1 MYTIETLPLTL
12 DLDQSKYI
20 QSANIEL
27 VDADGFV
34 QKNLFVSA
42 VLLPFDQSRTQSSTA
57 VLRSFVPTPLAAFSS
72 NECAAAN
79 VVDVHLTALPWGEL
93 NPIDNAQ
100 RLSFERASKPLESC
114 FKFAWGELQHID
126 RASAL
131 QVESVSVNINSGWDI
146 RINDTLFELSR
157 VIDAPQFAV
166 DVFGVR
172 ESEYDLRQKDLFTD
186 LSAVLNFNE
195 SPYLPTA
202 SIGWGN
208 YQLTKKAA
216 VPLVTTIHTRA
227 YQPPAKQDLI
237 VLPWG
242 VGIPLQYSP
251 ELPYAVEDEIIVPG
265 DVPDANKKEVYLIV
279 NNVNIKSLPGNEPLA
294 VADIKIDL
302 DEDAYSWKFSATVL
316 NQQSVDL
323 MKPDVSGYKEVEVS
337 INGHVWVFFV
347 TTWQRS
353 QSVSGNKLD
362 KKYQVSGYSRT
373 QYLGQ
378 PYAPKRTKSIGSTT
392 AVQAAIA
399 ELIGT
404 EFTLNWDVSGLQDW
418 QMLDSAFSYQEL
430 TPLQVIKRLA
440 SVVGAVVL
448 PAMASDELTVVS
460 RHRIAPWDLAI
471 ANIDRTIHENQVLSE
486 GGTLL
491 PQPKI
496 NAIRVSGERHGV
508 DMNITRQGTAGDMPG
523 ADVVD
528 AWLSAAEANTSRGRA
543 EIADSGN
550 VEVNTL
556 ELAIPESA
564 AQPGLLLP
572 GLYVAVQHMNSLKD
586 YKGRVASVSISVPG
600 RGLAKVRQ
608 NVVVRRSVAWE
619 AVV

>member
-1 MYTIETLPLTL
+1 MYTIETLPLAL

-27 VDADGFV
+27 VDAAGFV
-34 QKNLFVSA
+34 QKNLFVSSA
-42 VLLPFDQSRTQSSTA
+42 VLPFDLSATKANQAQLSN
-57 VLRSFVPTPLAAFSS
+57 FVPVPLAVVNASS
-72 NECAAAN
+72 FDCAVA
-79 VVDVHLTALPWGEL
+79 VDGLCALPWGEL
-93 NPIDNAQ
+93 TSIDNAQ
-100 RLSFERASKPLESC
+100 MLSIDHASNQLEKRFE
-114 FKFAWGELQHID
+114 FVWDELLHVD
-126 RASAL
+126 RASSL
-131 QVESVSVNINSGWDI
+131 HIESSDRFINAGWDV

-166 DVFGVR
+166 DLYTIR
-172 ESEYDLRQKDLFTD
+172 DSEYDLRQHDLFTD
-186 LSAVLNFNE
+186 LSSVLNFDE
-195 SPYLPTA
+195 SSYVPSA
-202 SIGWGN
+202 GISWGN
-208 YQLTKKAA
+208 YQLTKLPAT
-216 VPLVTTIHTRA
+216 PLSTTAQTSA
-227 YQPPAKQDLI
+227 YQPPAKEDLTM
-237 VLPWG
+237 LPWG

-251 ELPYAVEDEIIVPG
+251 ELPYAVEDEVIVPG
-265 DVPDANKKEVYLIV
+265 ELPAANKKEVYLIV

-302 DEDAYSWKFSATVL
+302 DEDAYSWKFSAAVL

-323 MKPDVSGYKEVEVS
+323 MKPDATGYKEVEVS
-337 INGHVWVFFV
+337 INGHVWIFFI
-347 TTWQRS
+347 TAWQRS
-353 QSVSGNKLD
+353 KSVSGNKLD

-399 ELIGT
+399 ELTGT
-404 EFTLNWDVSGLQDW
+404 GFTLNWDVSQLQDW

-440 SVVGAVVL
+440 TAVGAVVL
-448 PAMASDELTVVS
+448 PAMAADELTVVP
-460 RHRIAPWDLAI
+460 RHRIAPWDLSVAG
-471 ANIDRTIHENQVLSE
+471 IDRTIHENQILSE

-496 NAIRVSGERHGV
+496 NAVRVSGERHGV

-528 AWLSAAEANTSRGRA
+528 AWLSAVEANTNRGRA

-572 GLYVAVQHMNSLKD
+572 GLYVAVQHADSLKD
-586 YKGRVASVSISVPG
+586 YKGRVASVSILVPG

-608 NVVVRRSVAWE
+608 GVVVKRPVAWE
-619 AVV
+619 SVV

>member
-1 MYTIETLPLTL
+1 MYTIETLPLAL

-20 QSANIEL
+20 QSADIEL
-27 VDADGFV
+27 IDAAGFV
-34 QKNLFVSA
+34 QKNLFVSSA
-42 VLLPFDQSRTQSSTA
+42 VLPFDLSVSRANKVGFSN
-57 VLRSFVPTPLAAFSS
+57 FVPVPLAAVNASS
-72 NECAAAN
+72 FDGAVAKEGLC
-79 VVDVHLTALPWGEL
+79 ALPWGEL
-93 NPIDNAQ
+93 TSIDKTQ
-100 RLSFERASKPLESC
+100 VLFICRASNQLENG
-114 FKFAWGELQHID
+114 FKFSWNELQHVD
-126 RASAL
+126 RASSL
-131 QVESVSVNINSGWDI
+131 QVESVSVNINSGWDV

-166 DVFGVR
+166 DLYTIR
-172 ESEYDLRQKDLFTD
+172 DSEYDLRQKDLFTD
-186 LSAVLNFNE
+186 LSAVLRFDE
-195 SPYLPTA
+195 SPYIPD
-202 SIGWGN
+202 SDIGWGN
-208 YQLTKKAA
+208 YRLTKLPAT
-216 VPLVTTIHTRA
+216 PLSTTAQTSA
-227 YQPPAKQDLI
+227 YQPPAKEDLI

-242 VGIPLQYSP
+242 EGIPLQYSP
-251 ELPYAVEDEIIVPG
+251 ELPYAVEEEIIVPG
-265 DVPDANKKEVYLIV
+265 EVPNANKREVYLIV
-279 NNVNIKSLPGNEPLA
+279 NNVNIKSLPGNEPLD

-302 DEDAYSWKFSATVL
+302 DEDAYSWKFSAIVL

-337 INGHVWVFFV
+337 INGHVWVFFI

-353 QSVSGNKLD
+353 QSVSGKKLD

-392 AVQAAIA
+392 AVQAAIT
-399 ELIGT
+399 ELTGT
-404 EFTLNWDVSGLQDW
+404 GFTINWDVSRLQDW

-440 SVVGAVVL
+440 SAVGAVVL
-448 PAMASDELTVVS
+448 PAMASDELTVVP
-460 RHRIAPWDLAI
+460 RHRIAPWDLSV

-491 PQPKI
+491 PQQKI
-496 NAIRVSGERHGV
+496 NAVRVSGERHGV

-572 GLYVAVQHMNSLKD
+572 GLYVAVQHMNSAKD
-586 YKGRVASVSISVPG
+586 YKGRVSSVSISVPG

-619 AVV
+619 VVA

>member
-1 MYTIETLPLTL
+1 MYTIETLPLAL

-20 QSANIEL
+20 QSADIEL
-27 VDADGFV
+27 ADAAGFV

-42 VLLPFDQSRTQSSTA
+42 AVLPFDLSATKANRARFSN
-57 VLRSFVPTPLAAFSS
+57 LVPAQLSVVNTGAFDSAGS
-72 NECAAAN
+72 KNGLC
-79 VVDVHLTALPWGEL
+79 ALPWGKL
-93 NPIDNAQ
+93 TTIDNAQ
-100 RLSFERASKPLESC
+100 RVSVDRASVQLENR
-114 FKFAWGELQHID
+114 FQFAWGELQHVD
-126 RASAL
+126 RASSL
-131 QVESVSVNINSGWDI
+131 QVESVSVSINSGWDV
-146 RINDTLFELSR
+146 RINDELFELSR

-166 DVFGVR
+166 DLYTIR
-172 ESEYDLRQKDLFTD
+172 DSEYDLRYKDLFTD
-186 LSAVLNFNE
+186 LSSVLNFDE
-195 SPYLPTA
+195 SPYVPSA
-202 SIGWGN
+202 GISWGN
-208 YQLTKKAA
+208 YQLTKLPAT
-216 VPLVTTIHTRA
+216 PLSTTAQTSA
-227 YQPPAKQDLI
+227 YQPPAKEDLA

-242 VGIPLQYSP
+242 VGVPLQYSP
-251 ELPYAVEDEIIVPG
+251 ELPYAVEDEVVVPG
-265 DVPDANKKEVYLIV
+265 EVPAANKKEVYLIV

-323 MKPDVSGYKEVEVS
+323 MKPDASGYKEVEVS
-337 INGHVWVFFV
+337 INGHVWIFFI

-392 AVQAAIA
+392 AVQAAVA
-399 ELIGT
+399 ELTGT
-404 EFTLNWDVSGLQDW
+404 GFTLNWDVSQLQDW
-418 QMLDSAFSYQEL
+418 QMLDSVFSYQEL

-440 SVVGAVVL
+440 TSVGAVVV
-448 PAMASDELTVVS
+448 PAMASDELTVVP
-460 RHRIAPWDLAI
+460 RHRIAPWDLSV

-491 PQPKI
+491 PQQKI
-496 NAIRVSGERHGV
+496 NAVRVSGERHGV
-508 DMNITRQGTAGDMPG
+508 DMNITRQGTAGDIRG

-556 ELAIPESA
+556 ELAIPEST

-572 GLYVAVQHMNSLKD
+572 GLYVAVQHTDQAKD
-586 YKGRVASVSISVPG
+586 YKGKAVSVSISVPG

-608 NVVVRRSVAWE
+608 NVVVKRFVAWE
-619 AVV
+619 VTV

>member
-1 MYTIETLPLTL
+1 MYTIETLPLAL

-20 QSANIEL
+20 QSADIEL
-27 VDADGFV
+27 IDAAGFV
-34 QKNLFVSA
+34 QKNLFVSSA
-42 VLLPFDQSRTQSSTA
+42 VLPFDLSVSRANKVGFSN
-57 VLRSFVPTPLAAFSS
+57 FVPVPLAAVNASS
-72 NECAAAN
+72 FDGAVAKEG
-79 VVDVHLTALPWGEL
+79 LYALPWGEL
-93 NPIDNAQ
+93 TSIDKTQ
-100 RLSFERASKPLESC
+100 VLFIGRASNQLENG
-114 FKFAWGELQHID
+114 FKFSWNELQHVD
-126 RASAL
+126 RASSL
-131 QVESVSVNINSGWDI
+131 QVESVSVNINSGWDV

-166 DVFGVR
+166 DLYTIR
-172 ESEYDLRQKDLFTD
+172 DSEYDLRQKDLFTD
-186 LSAVLNFNE
+186 LSVVLRFDE
-195 SPYLPTA
+195 SPYIPD
-202 SIGWGN
+202 SDIGWGN
-208 YQLTKKAA
+208 YRLTKLPAT
-216 VPLVTTIHTRA
+216 PLSTTAQTSA
-227 YQPPAKQDLI
+227 YQPPAKEDLI

-242 VGIPLQYSP
+242 EGIPLQYSP
-251 ELPYAVEDEIIVPG
+251 ELPYAVEEEIIVPG
-265 DVPDANKKEVYLIV
+265 EVPNANKREVYLIV
-279 NNVNIKSLPGNEPLA
+279 NNVNIKSLPGNEPLD

-302 DEDAYSWKFSATVL
+302 DEDAYSWKFSAIVL

-337 INGHVWVFFV
+337 INGHVWVFFI

-353 QSVSGNKLD
+353 QSVSGKKLD

-392 AVQAAIA
+392 AVQAAIT
-399 ELIGT
+399 ELTGT
-404 EFTLNWDVSGLQDW
+404 GFTINWDVSRLQDW

-440 SVVGAVVL
+440 SAVGAVVL
-448 PAMASDELTVVS
+448 PAMASDELTVVP
-460 RHRIAPWDLAI
+460 RHRIAPWDLSV

-491 PQPKI
+491 PQQKI
-496 NAIRVSGERHGV
+496 NAVRVSGERHGV

-572 GLYVAVQHMNSLKD
+572 GLYVAVQHMNSAKD
-586 YKGRVASVSISVPG
+586 YKGRVSSVSISVPG

-619 AVV
+619 VVA